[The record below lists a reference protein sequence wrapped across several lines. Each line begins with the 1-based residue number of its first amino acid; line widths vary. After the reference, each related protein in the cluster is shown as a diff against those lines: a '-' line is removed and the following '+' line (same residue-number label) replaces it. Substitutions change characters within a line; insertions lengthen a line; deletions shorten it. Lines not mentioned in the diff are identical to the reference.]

1 MQSENPSSEEAKES
15 VEQRRADVLLEAL
28 LSGAT
33 LQDIQQVPPEF
44 MEGMYAHAYDF
55 YQKGRLKE
63 AETLFRFLFMYDFYN
78 AEYAL
83 GLGAVFQLKKEHTK
97 AIDIYAL
104 AFNLKPTDYRP
115 VFYSGE
121 CNLMIGRVGNAKKC
135 FELVC
140 ENTEDPVLV
149 ERARAYTEAIKRS
162 GALAKEDIEE
172 NAAQA
177 ANM

>member
-1 MQSENPSSEEAKES
+1 MQADVNQPEDAAES
-15 VEQRRADVLLEAL
+15 AAQKRADIILEAL
-28 LSGAT
+28 LGGAT

-83 GLGAVFQLKKEHTK
+83 GLGAVFQLKKDHLK

-115 VFYSGE
+115 VFYAGE

-135 FELVC
+135 FELVA
-140 ENTEDPVLV
+140 ENSDDAGLA
-149 ERARAYTEAIKRS
+149 ERARVYGDAIKRS
-162 GALAKEDIEE
+162 GALAKETVDDEATAD
-172 NAAQA
+172 NL
-177 ANM
+177 